1 MIVTIKFTE
10 ACRQG
15 LLGEVEEEKEKG
27 NHDYKEEYEDKNQ
40 FFFKKKEI
48 FDEHHDDGVKII
60 MEC

>member
-27 NHDYKEEYEDKNQ
+27 NHDYKEEYEDKYQ
-40 FFFKKKEI
+40 FFLKKERNI
-48 FDEHHDDGVKII
+48 
-60 MEC
+60 

>member
-40 FFFKKKEI
+40 FFLKRKKYLMNTMM
-48 FDEHHDDGVKII
+48 
-60 MEC
+60 MELKS